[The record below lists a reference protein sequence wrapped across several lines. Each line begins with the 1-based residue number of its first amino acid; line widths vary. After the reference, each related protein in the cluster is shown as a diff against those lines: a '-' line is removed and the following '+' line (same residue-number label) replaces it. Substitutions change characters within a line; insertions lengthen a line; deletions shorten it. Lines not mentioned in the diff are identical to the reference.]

1 MFNSDISPLNA
12 SILSFEISSS
22 AMTDADMDSHI
33 ESVLNG
39 ASGSLTDPVP
49 CFPYGNCEI
58 DTDNQCK
65 AFRGSIEYI

>member
-22 AMTDADMDSHI
+22 AMSDDDMDRHI
-33 ESVLNG
+33 DSVLNR
-39 ASGSLTDPVP
+39 ATGSLTDPVP

-58 DTDNQCK
+58 DTDNQCNT
-65 AFRGSIEYI
+65 FRGIQAL